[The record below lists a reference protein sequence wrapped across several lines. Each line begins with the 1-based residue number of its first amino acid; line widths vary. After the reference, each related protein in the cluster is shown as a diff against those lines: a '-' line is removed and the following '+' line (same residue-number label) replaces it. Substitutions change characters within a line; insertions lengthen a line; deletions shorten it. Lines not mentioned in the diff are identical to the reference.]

1 MDELCT
7 LFIKFVNID
16 KVIFL
21 SLLIIW
27 VVILISPNSVFGPNM
42 VFDNNGTIDRSLTIP
57 FILYANVSEKYTPPL
72 VVGELT
78 GIGEFTIETSDKEYL
93 RPSRCKTYS
102 RCCFSLML
110 MRDSSK
116 SKLID
121 NKNKKKDNSIES
133 FQ

>member
-1 MDELCT
+1 
-7 LFIKFVNID
+7 
-16 KVIFL
+16 
-21 SLLIIW
+21 
-27 VVILISPNSVFGPNM
+27 M
-42 VFDNNGTIDRSLTIP
+42 VFDNNGMTDRSLTIP

-78 GIGEFTIETSDKEYL
+78 GIGEFTIETSDKGYL
-93 RPSRCKTYS
+93 RPSRCRTYS
-102 RCCFSLML
+102 RWCFPLMSIS
-110 MRDSSK
+110 DSSK